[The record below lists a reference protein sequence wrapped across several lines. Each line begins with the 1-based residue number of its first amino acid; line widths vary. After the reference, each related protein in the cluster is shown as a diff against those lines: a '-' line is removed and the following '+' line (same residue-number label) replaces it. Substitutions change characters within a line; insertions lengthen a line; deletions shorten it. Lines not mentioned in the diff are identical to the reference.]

1 MTPLEI
7 LHKKTATKE
16 DLRQALAKVLQVS
29 MPDFG
34 TSKNTTQ
41 TPFKP
46 CLNYF
51 LEAYKKQTKL
61 DYSVTSRDGKALAE
75 IIGKIEKIAQK
86 DVVNTFTYIITHLPQ
101 WYVENGFSLII
112 INSKFNEILA
122 SVKQQKTIS
131 YGYKESILNDLR

>member
-1 MTPLEI
+1 MDPLE
-7 LHKKTATKE
+7 LLGKKTATKQE
-16 DLRQALAKVLQVS
+16 LREALAQVLGVET
-29 MPDFG
+29 PDFEAD
-34 TSKNTTQ
+34 KNRTQ

-46 CLNYF
+46 CLNVF
-51 LEAYKKQTKL
+51 LEQYKKVTQL
-61 DYSVTSRDGKALAE
+61 DYAVTSRDGKALAE
-75 IIGKIEKIAQK
+75 IIGKIEKIAK
-86 DVVNTFTYIITHLPQ
+86 NDVVNTFTYIITHLPQ